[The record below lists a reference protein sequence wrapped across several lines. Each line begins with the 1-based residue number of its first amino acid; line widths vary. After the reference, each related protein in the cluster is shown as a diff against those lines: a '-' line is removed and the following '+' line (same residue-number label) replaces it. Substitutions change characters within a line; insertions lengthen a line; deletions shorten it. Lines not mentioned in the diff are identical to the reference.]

1 MLGRKRVSLSFPG
14 ETAEFFNQ
22 TLSLEFTGSGSS
34 PCRFSGFT
42 YFLLLRV
49 MGVGQV
55 NLEEPGG
62 RKQKGRRDD
71 SHPEAEF
78 VVSLILHL
86 QCLKLGCRSLS
97 ACPFSVAFLFH

>member
-1 MLGRKRVSLSFPG
+1 MLGQNRVSLSFPG

-22 TLSLEFTGSGSS
+22 RLSLECIGSGSS

-49 MGVGQV
+49 IGVGQV

-71 SHPEAEF
+71 SHPEA
-78 VVSLILHL
+78 VCRQLDSPRSVSEI
-86 QCLKLGCRSLS
+86 RVPVIVRVSI
-97 ACPFSVAFLFH
+97 